1 MLRNQR
7 GQHIVLTMPSQSRGV
22 QHVPLRKAGGDFVQ
36 NRMLLAKIAHE
47 KLLDLQRAGVPP
59 RQPDQ
64 KCICARAAR
73 QARGFRI
80 QKKPFRW
87 IGQRRPHALRE
98 RFVPAA
104 GKQFETYLGNVG
116 ILRRRKPVA
125 HQDVLPVAICGD
137 SCAEQARQRI
147 LRMRRAKQL
156 RARRPRPSR
165 LQCRKSRKFVSEGRH
180 HAHNRSRMA
189 NAASFAHGARSPAGP
204 THDGHPCS
212 HPHAAMSSRVF
223 CTSNSRARKRGSE
236 KPMPPGYA
244 SKRYKLGSKNSFAF
258 ASTASSIRVGEGTSA
273 ASGGRSP
280 TAAPRSRP
288 SHISNSVATD
298 SSACSS
304 PNIPLCRSLTVNG
317 SESSSG
323 RSSVIQ
329 YEVVCISFSGSSS
342 FPAPTFSFVKNLIFL
357 KPTTCERTK
366 TSPWE

>member
-1 MLRNQR
+1 
-7 GQHIVLTMPSQSRGV
+7 
-22 QHVPLRKAGGDFVQ
+22 
-36 NRMLLAKIAHE
+36 MLLAKIAHE

-189 NAASFAHGARSPAGP
+189 NA
-204 THDGHPCS
+204 
-212 HPHAAMSSRVF
+212 
-223 CTSNSRARKRGSE
+223 
-236 KPMPPGYA
+236 
-244 SKRYKLGSKNSFAF
+244 
-258 ASTASSIRVGEGTSA
+258 SSIRVGEGTSA

-357 KPTTCERTK
+357 KPTTCERTS
-366 TSPWE
+366 TSP